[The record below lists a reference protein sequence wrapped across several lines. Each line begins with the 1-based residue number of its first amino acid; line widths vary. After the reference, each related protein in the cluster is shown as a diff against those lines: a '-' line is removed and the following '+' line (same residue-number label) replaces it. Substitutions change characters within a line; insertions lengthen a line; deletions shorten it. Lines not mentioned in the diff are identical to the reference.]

1 MFPVPFLRIRKIH
14 SSCNCTVTTASPT
27 QHSEDWMEIY
37 IRSSPDHQRQWNW
50 NLSVKELS
58 MVKNLFHLHPKS
70 TTQTTRCQSV
80 FVTAL
85 CMNKRENVF
94 YRQTF
99 FNMKVEIA
107 QWAGR
112 HSISAMVDYVGSH
125 GVCRLGLSH
134 VEPDWVSIR
143 CQKEDWCVVP
153 TRVSDSKNKPVVWTV
168 TLIAWTLRAPSV
180 SMRLRVLGIAQI
192 ESS

>member
-153 TRVSDSKNKPVVWTV
+153 TAGIRFEKQACSMDGHPNCLNFEGTISVDE
-168 TLIAWTLRAPSV
+168 IA
-180 SMRLRVLGIAQI
+180 GIRHCADWK
-192 ESS
+192 